1 MTNQELKRKMFQEL
15 AQNGITNKQ
24 VSISVKGSMYDDIV
38 RVTIQDICLN
48 IEKVESILK
57 HHEEIRYDEHAQ
69 EILQGCNTFLE
80 VKYNH
85 DKIVQFRIDN
95 QLAEKATKIYQDAQK
110 DNNNGNAIY
119 IIENDPRF
127 LYFPKDESICILK
140 SDGTQKHW
148 SCWQYY
154 EIMNVLTDYMLGHFE
169 PLEEY
174 NIKKAEND
182 RLFKIQCEKREE
194 ERKLQEIEHQKYL
207 TRHQKEMENINNSS
221 VIIAVEPEKQEK
233 FTFKW
238 AHLNKN
244 ATLKEYINEVKAGE
258 YYNRD
263 GKITHIWTFTDFE
276 ALQSLKSNLLIDF
289 SQLSGL
295 GGSDTDDSRIKTI
308 ENFNSM
314 SREQRDTVKWYNLVV
329 AVVYND
335 KIQFVIDPQ
344 GFNYARYVGLID
356 SSGIIK

>member
-1 MTNQELKRKMFQEL
+1 MTNLELKKEMYQELET
-15 AQNGITNKQ
+15 NGINKNQ
-24 VSISVKGSMYDDIV
+24 VSISVRGSMYDEII

-57 HHEEIRYDEHAQ
+57 HYESIRWDEHAQ
-69 EILQGCNTFLE
+69 EILQGCNTYLE

-85 DKIVQFRIDN
+85 DKIVQFRVDN
-95 QLAEKATKIYQDAQK
+95 QIAEKALKIYQDAQK

-127 LYFPKDESICILK
+127 LYFPSDECIFILK
-140 SDGTQKHW
+140 SDGTQKRW
-148 SCWQYY
+148 NAWQHY
-154 EIMNVLTDYMLGHFE
+154 ELINVLTDYMLGRFE

-207 TRHQKEMENINNSS
+207 TRHQKEMENINKNS
-221 VIIAVEPEKQEK
+221 VILAIEPENQKS

-244 ATLKEYINEVKAGE
+244 ATLKEYIEEVKAGE
-258 YYNRD
+258 FYNRD

-276 ALQSLKSNLLIDF
+276 ALQSLKVNLLTDF
-289 SQLSGL
+289 NQLSGL
-295 GGSDTDDSRIKTI
+295 GGSDTDDPRIKTI
-308 ENFNSM
+308 ENFNAM
-314 SREQRDTVKWYNLVV
+314 NRQERESVKWYNLVV
-329 AVVYND
+329 AVIYNG

-344 GFNYARYVGLID
+344 GYNYARYVGLTD
-356 SSGIIK
+356 SSLHI